1 MNGRQVADA
10 ARASRPE
17 LPVLFITGFAENAVV
32 GDGPLEPGMALIAK
46 PFAMDTLAARIRA
59 MLAGA

>member
-1 MNGRQVADA
+1 
-10 ARASRPE
+10 
-17 LPVLFITGFAENAVV
+17 
-32 GDGPLEPGMALIAK
+32 MALIAK